1 MTRPFGIAIALLLAA
16 CATKDRAEPTPAAP
30 PTAVA
35 AAQPTPSPSAAT
47 PPAPATA
54 PPAITAMATAFDPLW
69 ARPAGPERA
78 ESMCANATTLTPL
91 VAAVAELAP
100 AAGADA
106 DAWREATDELLG
118 LWRDGAAACADPGA
132 HGQVDD
138 ALAAMRAR
146 FDTLRR

>member
-1 MTRPFGIAIALLLAA
+1 MTRPFAIAIALLLAA
-16 CATKDRAEPTPAAP
+16 CTTKDRAEPKPASP

-47 PPAPATA
+47 PAAPAAA
-54 PPAITAMATAFDPLW
+54 PPAIAAMAAAFDPLW

-78 ESMCANATTLTPL
+78 ASMCANATTLTPL
-91 VAAVAELAP
+91 VAAVSSLEP
-100 AAGADA
+100 TAGADA
-106 DAWREATDELLG
+106 DAWREATDELHG

-132 HGQVDD
+132 RGQVDD
-138 ALAAMRAR
+138 ALAAMQAR